1 MLFVDMPRGID
12 TVDLAH
18 RSYCWAVNALTMADF
33 NAAAVAMSA
42 HVLARQLVVDH
53 RDHVA
58 GRTGGQGVGEL
69 PCPPHRLLHAAKDI
83 PIAAA
88 VALNGTPDARIL
100 ATSASRSRC
109 VCGST
114 RRRAVGSSP
123 FSLNPIV
130 LQSLSWPANAMMGE
144 YSRVFYRVFSPDQR
158 V

>member
-1 MLFVDMPRGID
+1 
-12 TVDLAH
+12 
-18 RSYCWAVNALTMADF
+18 
-33 NAAAVAMSA
+33 MSA

>member
-1 MLFVDMPRGID
+1 MSSDQTPCS
-12 TVDLAH
+12 DLQLVQPLH
-18 RSYCWAVNALTMADF
+18 VFGCL
-33 NAAAVAMSA
+33 

-123 FSLNPIV
+123 VSLNPIV